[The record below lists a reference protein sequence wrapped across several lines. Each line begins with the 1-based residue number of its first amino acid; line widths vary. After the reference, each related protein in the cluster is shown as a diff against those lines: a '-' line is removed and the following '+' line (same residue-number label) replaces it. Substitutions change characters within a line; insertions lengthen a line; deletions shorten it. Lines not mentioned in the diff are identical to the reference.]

1 MRQHNP
7 WRQHN
12 PLRHLG
18 VALGFMLA
26 SAVGGCG
33 GGSMDG
39 SSMSPSP
46 PASAP
51 PSGPSTTAP
60 PAVMQAQQDNTPV
73 DPAIVTADNTFGVNL
88 FQNLYSGTP
97 GNVAIAPISVAM
109 ALQIVYNGA
118 AGATQQGM
126 AQTLQL
132 GSLSTQDLNNDN
144 AALQGSLLNPDPLVN
159 LTIANSLWMHLDT
172 NPLPAAFTQ
181 MDQTY
186 YGATVGDLAGAPDN
200 VNSWVSTATNGLISS
215 ILPSG
220 NYASVV
226 AVIANVIYF
235 KGQWSTG
242 FDPSQTAPAPFTLMD
257 GTQVSVP
264 MMHQSATYGYLQGAN
279 FQAVRIPYG
288 AGRFSMLAV
297 MPNAGTG
304 FNSFVAGLTPDMLN
318 TWEGQL
324 QTGMGNLSMPKFTA
338 TWGASLVQPLT
349 ALGMQAAFCPSA
361 SFPGLGMVCLQDV
374 EHKTVVEVD
383 ESGTVAAGATTV
395 TVIPTV
401 VAAPLFTLALDQPF
415 LYAIRDD
422 MTGELL
428 FIGTM
433 TDPSQ

>member
-1 MRQHNP
+1 M
-7 WRQHN
+7 RQHN

-18 VALGFMLA
+18 AALGFMLA

-39 SSMSPSP
+39 SSMSPNP
-46 PASAP
+46 PPSAP

-88 FQNLYSGTP
+88 FQNLYSATP

-118 AGATQQGM
+118 GGVTQQGM

-144 AALQGSLLNPDPLVN
+144 AALQGSLMNPDPQVN

-215 ILPSG
+215 ILPPG

-257 GTQVSVP
+257 GTQVSVS

-297 MPNAGTG
+297 MPNTGTN
-304 FNSFVAGLTPDMLN
+304 FNSFVAGLTPAMLN

-361 SFPGLGMVCLQDV
+361 SFPGLGTVCIQDV

-395 TVIPTV
+395 TIIPTAV
-401 VAAPLFTLALDQPF
+401 EAPSFTLALDQPF

-433 TDPSQ
+433 TNPS

>member
-7 WRQHN
+7 F
-12 PLRHLG
+12 RHLG
-18 VALGFMLA
+18 AALVFMLA
-26 SAVGGCG
+26 SAMGGCG

-46 PASAP
+46 PPSAP
-51 PSGPSTTAP
+51 PSSPSTTAP
-60 PAVMQAQQDNTPV
+60 PAVAQAQQDNTPV
-73 DPAIVTADNTFGVNL
+73 DPAIVTADNTFGLNL
-88 FQNLYSGTP
+88 FQNLNSGAT

-118 AGATQQGM
+118 GGATQQGM

-144 AALQGSLLNPDPLVN
+144 AALQGSLMNPDPAVN
-159 LTIANSLWMHLDT
+159 LTIANSLWTHLDT
-172 NPLPAAFTQ
+172 NPVPAAFTQ

-200 VNSWVSTATNGLISS
+200 VNSWVSTETNGLITS
-215 ILPSG
+215 ILPPG

-235 KGQWSTG
+235 KGQWSTE
-242 FDPSQTAPAPFTLMD
+242 FDPNQTAPAPFTLMD

-264 MMHQSATYGYLQGAN
+264 MMHESATYGYLQGAN

-288 AGRFSMLAV
+288 AGRFSMLVV
-297 MPNAGTG
+297 MPNAAT
-304 FNSFVAGLTPDMLN
+304 NLSSLVAGLTPDMLN
-318 TWEGQL
+318 GWVGQL

-338 TWGASLVQPLT
+338 TYGTSLVQPLT
-349 ALGMQAAFCPSA
+349 TLGMQAAFCGDPQA
-361 SFPGLGMVCLQDV
+361 SFPGLGLVCIQDV
-374 EHKTVVEVD
+374 EHKTIVEVD

-395 TVIPTV
+395 TIVPTAV
-401 VAAPLFTLALDQPF
+401 EEPLFTLTLDHPF
-415 LYAIRDD
+415 LYVIRDD

-433 TDPSQ
+433 TNPS

>member
-7 WRQHN
+7 FR
-12 PLRHLG
+12 RLG
-18 VALGFMLA
+18 TGLGFILA
-26 SAVGGCG
+26 SAIGGCG
-33 GGSMDG
+33 GSSMDG
-39 SSMSPSP
+39 AMPMGSMP
-46 PASAP
+46 SAP
-51 PSGPSTTAP
+51 SSPSTTAP
-60 PAVMQAQQDNTPV
+60 PAVMQAQQANTPV
-73 DPAIVTADNTFGVNL
+73 DPAIVAADNAFGLNL
-88 FQNLYSGTP
+88 FQNLNSGAA

-118 AGATQQGM
+118 GGATQQGM
-126 AQTLQL
+126 AQTLML

-144 AALQGSLLNPDPLVN
+144 AALQGSLMNPDPQVQ
-159 LTIANSLWMHLDT
+159 LTIANSLWMHLGT
-172 NPLPAAFTQ
+172 SSVPAAFTQ

-186 YGATVGDLAGAPDN
+186 YGATVGDLAGAPAN
-200 VNSWVSTATNGLISS
+200 VNNWVNTETDGLITS
-215 ILPSG
+215 ILPNA
-220 NYASVV
+220 NYAAVV

-235 KGQWSTG
+235 KGQWSTE

-288 AGRFSMLAV
+288 AGRLSMLAV
-297 MPNAGTG
+297 MPNAGTSLD
-304 FNSFVAGLTPDMLN
+304 SFVAGVTPDMLN
-318 TWEGQL
+318 GWVAQL
-324 QTGMGNLSMPKFTA
+324 QTGMGSLSMPKFT
-338 TWGASLVQPLT
+338 TSYGASLVQPLT
-349 ALGMQAAFCPSA
+349 TLGMQAAFCADSQA
-361 SFPGLGMVCLQDV
+361 SFPGIGLVCIQDV

-395 TVIPTV
+395 TVIPTAV
-401 VAAPLFTLALDQPF
+401 QKPLFTLTLDQPF

-433 TDPSQ
+433 TNPS

>member
-1 MRQHNP
+1 M
-7 WRQHN
+7 RQHN

-18 VALGFMLA
+18 AALGFMLA

-39 SSMSPSP
+39 SSMSPNP
-46 PASAP
+46 PPSAP

-88 FQNLYSGTP
+88 FQNLYSATP

-118 AGATQQGM
+118 GGATQQGM

-132 GSLSTQDLNNDN
+132 GSLSTTDLNNDN
-144 AALQGSLLNPDPLVN
+144 AALQGSLMNPDPQVN

-200 VNSWVSTATNGLISS
+200 VNSWVNTATNGLISS
-215 ILPSG
+215 ILPPG

-242 FDPSQTAPAPFTLMD
+242 FDASQTAAAPFTLMD
-257 GTQVSVP
+257 GTQVSVS

-297 MPNAGTG
+297 MPNTGTN
-304 FNSFVAGLTPDMLN
+304 FNSFVAGLTPAMLN

-324 QTGMGNLSMPKFTA
+324 QTVMGNLSMPKFTA

-361 SFPGLGMVCLQDV
+361 SFPGLGTVCIQDV

-395 TVIPTV
+395 TIIPTAV
-401 VAAPLFTLALDQPF
+401 EAPSFTLALDQPF

-433 TDPSQ
+433 TNPS